1 MSDLDPQKQVTAV
14 VHGYVQG
21 VSFRYYTHR
30 AANRL
35 GLTGWVANQRDRTV
49 KVVAE
54 GRESALRQLIAFLHE
69 GSPAAQV
76 QRVDEKWTEATGEF
90 SRFSVNYMQ

>member
-1 MSDLDPQKQVTAV
+1 MSDLDPHKQLTAV
-14 VHGYVQG
+14 IHGYVQG

-49 KVVAE
+49 KLVAE
-54 GRESALRQLIAFLHE
+54 GSESALRQLVVFLHE
-69 GSPAAQV
+69 GSPAARV
-76 QRVDEKWTEATGEF
+76 QRVDVKWTEATGEF
-90 SRFSVNYMQ
+90 NRFSVKYML